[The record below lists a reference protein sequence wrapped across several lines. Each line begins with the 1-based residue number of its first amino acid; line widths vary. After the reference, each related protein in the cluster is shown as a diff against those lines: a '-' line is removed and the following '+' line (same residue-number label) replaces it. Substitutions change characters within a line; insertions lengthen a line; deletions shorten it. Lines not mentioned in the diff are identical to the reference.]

1 MNEMLQ
7 VHLKLSSEC
16 NGICEILEF
25 LGSGT
30 QGEVYRVRA
39 QTSNNECALK
49 WYFPQNA
56 TKHQKKLLKKLIAA
70 GAPDPSF
77 LWPFDLV
84 SDQNGNFGYL
94 MPLREKNYYSI
105 NDMMRRIAEPSFQ
118 TLCRAGYQLAECFDK
133 LHVCGFSYR
142 DISFGNVYIDPITG
156 NIRIGDNDN
165 VAPNDLTESGVSGT
179 PRFMAP
185 EVVTG
190 EAPPSRWTDLF
201 SLAVLLFYMF
211 FLGHPLDGAKEA
223 SIHCLDVLAMKKLY
237 GEEPV
242 FVYDPSNASNRP
254 VRGYHDNVIVY
265 WNKVYPAFLKNLFL
279 QSFTDGL
286 TCPEARVTERQW
298 MNCFAWLGASLFHC
312 PHCSAEIFV
321 REQRNACWCCG
332 KWVASP
338 MRIELKGGSF
348 AVKPDAELLSHH
360 VKHDYKANVIGTILR
375 NPTSPEIMGLRNDS
389 EQQWTYVRSDGSS
402 VVIPPGRSG
411 ALRPGVTFSLG
422 QVTATV
428 R

>member
-1 MNEMLQ
+1 MLQ

-84 SDQNGNFGYL
+84 FDQNGNFGYL

-142 DISFGNVYIDPITG
+142 DISFG
-156 NIRIGDNDN
+156 
-165 VAPNDLTESGVSGT
+165 
-179 PRFMAP
+179 
-185 EVVTG
+185 
-190 EAPPSRWTDLF
+190 
-201 SLAVLLFYMF
+201 
-211 FLGHPLDGAKEA
+211 
-223 SIHCLDVLAMKKLY
+223 
-237 GEEPV
+237 
-242 FVYDPSNASNRP
+242 
-254 VRGYHDNVIVY
+254 
-265 WNKVYPAFLKNLFL
+265 
-279 QSFTDGL
+279 
-286 TCPEARVTERQW
+286 
-298 MNCFAWLGASLFHC
+298 
-312 PHCSAEIFV
+312 
-321 REQRNACWCCG
+321 
-332 KWVASP
+332 
-338 MRIELKGGSF
+338 
-348 AVKPDAELLSHH
+348 
-360 VKHDYKANVIGTILR
+360 
-375 NPTSPEIMGLRNDS
+375 
-389 EQQWTYVRSDGSS
+389 
-402 VVIPPGRSG
+402 
-411 ALRPGVTFSLG
+411 
-422 QVTATV
+422 TV
-428 R
+428 